1 VVRGSNFR
9 VPFLVPSQF
18 NPVPSAGPFQ
28 RRCPDRTFVRRKSL
42 PGRDYGRTPSI
53 GPEETGAGTE
63 SDSRLCVPTIR
74 VPSRSAG
81 LHSTLDSFDVC
92 PNQSR
97 PKVRVP
103 SRLRSLSTK
112 VSGPVSRRPVPIRW
126 WIRPWTLDR
135 DVGLAGACPVPV
147 PCRVPTKRES
157 RHIVF
162 PPKRVKLTRGACR
175 PNCAQSLRRHS
186 FLRTR
191 LLLLSGRPH
200 LELDRVSTALEL
212 N

>member
-9 VPFLVPSQF
+9 VPSLVPSQF

-28 RRCPDRTFVRRKSL
+28 RRCPDRTLVRRKSL

-63 SDSRLCVPTIR
+63 SDSRLCLPTIR
-74 VPSRSAG
+74 VPSRSAC

-112 VSGPVSRRPVPIRW
+112 VSGPAPRSRSVGEFDLGL
-126 WIRPWTLDR
+126 WTR
-135 DVGLAGACPVPV
+135 DVGLAGSTRTRVPSRCSFPGAPPPQNMSPVPSS
-147 PCRVPTKRES
+147 CSQRKS
-157 RHIVF
+157 
-162 PPKRVKLTRGACR
+162 
-175 PNCAQSLRRHS
+175 N
-186 FLRTR
+186 
-191 LLLLSGRPH
+191 
-200 LELDRVSTALEL
+200 
-212 N
+212 